1 MESVMRRIFQFSILC
16 LAVGLVSGCTPD
28 EVIPTE
34 DIPTAGVRFIHAVP
48 DTGALDFRPVDIVEN
63 STFYGVAFRST
74 GQVFYKNARAG
85 ARHFKIFLTPDQ
97 NLSAAEQQAM
107 AQTVVQDIN
116 VTLEAG
122 HRYTFILWGF
132 ARPGSSPAMQLTIF
146 DDDPG
151 DPGAQ
156 VALRLVNA
164 GAGLGAI
171 DGFQYP
177 RGTATGSSCPGGGT
191 SPATPTWA
199 AVAELSASAYVQTG
213 PGRVCYRVTPAAS
226 GTTLFTDALAL
237 AGAPPNLVT
246 GHQAL
251 PGTTQAGSAVS
262 GFVVPASVVGS
273 KAPQSLTTPTILFF
287 WDRRPPNAPGF

>member
-1 MESVMRRIFQFSILC
+1 MRRIFQFSILC
-16 LAVGLVSGCTPD
+16 LAVGLLYGCTPD

-97 NLSAAEQQAM
+97 RLPAAEQQAM
-107 AQTVVQDIN
+107 AQTVIQDIN

-132 ARPGSSPAMQLTIF
+132 ARAGSAPAMQLAIL

-151 DPGAQ
+151 DPGDQ
-156 VALRLVNA
+156 VALRIVNA
-164 GAGLGAI
+164 AAGLGAI
-171 DGFQYP
+171 DGSYY
-177 RGTATGSSCPGGGT
+177 ATGGQI
-191 SPATPTWA
+191 PATPTWT
-199 AVAELSASAYVQTG
+199 AVPELSASTYVMTA
-213 PGRVCYRVTPAAS
+213 PGTYLYNVRPAGGA
-226 GTTLFTDALAL
+226 TDLFADATAL
-237 AGAPPNLVT
+237 AGAPPNAVT

-251 PGTTQAGSAVS
+251 PGTTQAGSAVT
-262 GFVVPASVVGS
+262 GFVFPASVVGS
-273 KAPQSLTTPTILFF
+273 KAPQSLTTPAILFF
-287 WDRRPPNAPGF
+287 WDRRPPNPPGF